1 MLISKGDVY
10 WVDMSKVWSE
20 SDIHAQKGM
29 RPCVIVSNNKNN
41 DNNSRV
47 IIVPLTTKKD
57 DLPQHTMILLHN
69 IENYVVPECITS
81 IPKNL
86 LGKKYGWIS
95 RKTFNYVIKAVKIQ
109 LGLWEG
115 DRHERY

>member
-20 SDIHAQKGM
+20 LDIHAQKGM
-29 RPCVIVSNNKNN
+29 RPCVIVGNHKNN

-47 IIVPLTTKKD
+47 IIVPLTTKED

-69 IENYVVPECITS
+69 VKNYVVPECITS

-86 LGKKYGWIS
+86 LGKNMAGLV
-95 RKTFNYVIKAVKIQ
+95 RKHLSMLLKRLRFS
-109 LGLWEG
+109 
-115 DRHERY
+115 

>member
-10 WVDMSKVWSE
+10 WVDMSKVWSS
-20 SDIHAQKGM
+20 SDIHAQKGV

-57 DLPQHTMILLHN
+57 DLPQHTMVLLHN
-69 IENYVVPECITS
+69 IKNYVVPDCITS
-81 IPKNL
+81 IPKSL

-95 RKTFNYVIKAVKIQ
+95 RRAFKYVIKAVKIQ

-115 DRHERY
+115 DKNERY